1 MTINTGAAASRDHA
15 AYLELVDRLDLATK
29 VRLLTGASSFTL
41 HGEESVGLAP
51 MAFSDGPTGVRGL
64 QFTGGEHVALFPSA
78 TVLASAWSEET
89 AHEVGEMLAEEAE
102 RQQIHV
108 VLGPTINLHRTAL
121 GGRLFEA
128 YSEDPLLTGR
138 LAAAYVRGMQGR
150 GIGACLKHLVA
161 NESETLRNYMDS
173 VVSETALREV
183 YLLPFEIAV
192 QDGAAWS
199 MMAAY
204 NDVNGVAA
212 TEQDHVNNTVVKG
225 EWGWDGLL
233 MSDWF
238 ATKTS
243 APAALGGLDL
253 VMPGPDGP
261 WGESLVADVESGA
274 VDESVIDEHVVR
286 LLRLADRVGALGDA
300 SERRVWPAQS
310 LAPDA
315 PARCAQLRRLATDG
329 MVVLRNE
336 GGVLPLATSTVGAST
351 VEASTEA
358 ASTEATSAS
367 SAEWSDESSGEW
379 SEESSGTGTVA
390 LIGRHG
396 IDTICMGGGSATVNP
411 PYQVSIA
418 DGLQAALGDRLEV
431 VDGVEVRDRA
441 VVADASAITDP
452 RTGRPGLRVA
462 YLDAAGA
469 VMASEHNS
477 ASSVVTGWDDV
488 LPRPTEQIV
497 LTARLTGS
505 GPVRL
510 GVLGSGTWTVDLDGE
525 RVGSVDLVAE
535 GFDPGESMLRPPVW
549 TVDTDATTTVDE
561 EGAREGA
568 LVTATLTVVRTEPE
582 PGPDGKLSTLSDVI
596 ASGMGMKGLVV
607 SPVPAPSEEVLE
619 AATTAASEAAV
630 AIVVVGLTEEQ
641 ETEASDKSTLALP
654 GDQDEMVSA
663 VAAVAPRTVVV
674 VNASTPVLMPWFEE
688 VDAVLVVGLPGQ
700 EGGHAVAD
708 ALLGVRE
715 PAGRLVTSWPAADGA
730 APAWDVV
737 PDGLTLEYGD
747 GTFVGYRGF
756 AAGHAPPPAHWLG
769 AGDGYGAWTYGSVRL
784 LDAGAGAGSDA
795 GAGAPRVE
803 VTVAN
808 SSTHDAREVVQVY
821 LRPDVDDQPVRL
833 VGFAAVHVSAG
844 SEASVT
850 VETDARL
857 WRRWDEA
864 ADSWGE
870 PLTGGT
876 LLVARG
882 LGDVQAELPLP

>member
-1 MTINTGAAASRDHA
+1 MTTTPAPVPVRSHA
-15 AYLELVDRLDLATK
+15 ELLELVSRLDLATK
-29 VRLLTGASSFTL
+29 VRLLTGATSFTL
-41 HGEESVGLAP
+41 HGEESIGLAP

-64 QFTGGEHVALFPSA
+64 KFTGGDHVALFPSA

-108 VLGPTINLHRTAL
+108 VLGPTINLHRTPL

-161 NESETLRNYMDS
+161 NESETLRNYMNS

-192 QDGAAWS
+192 QDAGAWS
-199 MMAAY
+199 IMAAY
-204 NDVNGVAA
+204 NDVNGVPA
-212 TEQDHVNNTVVKG
+212 TEQDHVNNGVVKG

-261 WGESLVADVESGA
+261 WGEALVADVESGA
-274 VDESVIDEHVVR
+274 VAESVVDEHVVR
-286 LLRLADRVGALGDA
+286 LLRLAERVGALG
-300 SERRVWPAQS
+300 SEDQRRTWPAES

-315 PARCAQLRRLATDG
+315 PARREQLRRLATDG

-336 GGVLPLATSTVGAST
+336 GGVLPLA
-351 VEASTEA
+351 
-358 ASTEATSAS
+358 
-367 SAEWSDESSGEW
+367 
-379 SEESSGTGTVA
+379 GTGRVA

-396 IDTICMGGGSATVNP
+396 VDTICMGGGSATVNP

-418 DGLQAALGDRLEV
+418 DGLREALGDRLTV
-431 VDGVEVRDRA
+431 VDGVEVRERA
-441 VVADASAITDP
+441 VAAEPSAITDP
-452 RTGRPGLRVA
+452 ETGEPGLRVA
-462 YLDAAGA
+462 YLDADGV
-469 VMASEHNS
+469 VMSSEHS
-477 ASSVVTGWDDV
+477 SVSSVVTGWDDV
-488 LPRPTEQIV
+488 LPRPTEQVV
-497 LTARLTGS
+497 LTARLTQP

-510 GVLGSGTWTVDLDGE
+510 GVVGGGRWTVDLDGE
-525 RVGSVDLVAE
+525 QVGATELVAE
-535 GFDPGESMLRPPVW
+535 GSDPGESMLKPPVW
-549 TVDTDATTTVDE
+549 TVDTHSTATD
-561 EGAREGA
+561 GRGA
-568 LVTATLTVVRTEPE
+568 LVTATLTVVRSEPQ
-582 PGPDGKLSTLSDVI
+582 PGPDGKLSTLSHVI

-607 SPVPAPSEEVLE
+607 SPVPAPAEQVL
-619 AATTAASEAAV
+619 AAASTTAADADVAV
-630 AIVVVGLTEEQ
+630 VVVGLTEEQ
-641 ETEASDKSTLALP
+641 ETEATDKSTLALP
-654 GDQDEMVSA
+654 GEQDAMVSA
-663 VAAVAPRTVVV
+663 VAAAAKRTVVV
-674 VNASTPVLMPWFEE
+674 VNASTPVLMPWFDE

-715 PAGRLVTSWPAADGA
+715 PAGRLVTSWPSADGA

-737 PDGLTLEYGD
+737 PDGLTLEYRD
-747 GTFVGYRGF
+747 GTFIGYRGF
-756 AAGHAPPPAHWLG
+756 AAGRAAAPAHWLG
-769 AGDGYGAWTYGSVRL
+769 AGDGYGAWTYGSARL
-784 LDAGAGAGSDA
+784 VEGDAGAPA
-795 GAGAPRVE
+795 VE

-808 SSTHDAREVVQVY
+808 TSDHDSREVVQVY
-821 LRPDVDDQPVRL
+821 LRPDEDDQPVRL
-833 VGFAAVHVSAG
+833 VGFAPVRVPAG
-844 SEASVT
+844 GEGTVT
-850 VETDARL
+850 VATDSRL

-864 ADSWGE
+864 ADAWGA
-870 PLTGGT
+870 PLSAGT

-882 LGDVQAELPLP
+882 LGDVRAELPLAPSR